1 MSKLK
6 IFALGGLGENGK
18 NMFIAEVDG
27 RIFIFDAG
35 LKYPAVDLYGV
46 DAVFPDIS
54 YLIEHQDR
62 IEGIFI
68 SHGHEDH
75 IGALPYLLRHI
86 NIRVYG
92 THFTI
97 KLIEDLLIE
106 EGMAIEEFRL
116 YRINENKTLKF
127 GDCLVSFY
135 NTTHSIPE
143 SVGIALHTDQGIV
156 LYAPDF
162 NFDQNAEIKYRTS
175 FDKLI
180 EFSKK
185 GVLALMAESIG
196 SGTMTRPINDYLL
209 THVITDVFNRGPNR
223 VIVTAFSSDLD
234 RIQKIINIAVNNN
247 RNIAIIGR
255 KAQRI
260 VDIAM
265 NTEYLKIPKDRLVNL
280 KYIDDKNKNE
290 FENLVV
296 IVTGN
301 RHEPFYVLQRMV
313 NKQDRLIAL
322 NDTDHVIS
330 MTPPVP
336 GTEKI
341 ALRTIDTLYR
351 NNIKVTKVG
360 KGIMRSSHANADDL
374 KMMYNILKPKYIIPV
389 IGEYRHQIKQ
399 AKIASEVGYPDD
411 RIVLL
416 ENGEA
421 IEFEQGISTTRSRIQ
436 NGDILVDGSIIGDI
450 NEVVIKDREMLAEEG
465 IFIISCNINAKA
477 KKVLN
482 APEIVTKG
490 FVYGES
496 KEEIDYYVK
505 KKFDATIQFFLDK
518 KYIEW
523 NELNN
528 VLREEIGREIFR
540 IAKKRPIIIPVI
552 VDAAA

>member
-1 MSKLK
+1 MSKIK
-6 IFALGGLGENGK
+6 FFALGGLGENGK
-18 NMFIAEVDG
+18 NMFVAEVDE

-46 DAVFPDIS
+46 DVVIPDIS
-54 YLIEHQDR
+54 YLVENADR

-75 IGALPYLLRHI
+75 IGALPYLLKNI

-106 EGMAIEEFRL
+106 EGMAVEDYRL

-127 GDCLVSFY
+127 GEAMVSFY

-143 SVGIALHTDQGIV
+143 SVGIALHTDQGLII
-156 LYAPDF
+156 YSPDF
-162 NFDQNAEIKYRTS
+162 NFDQNAETKYRTS

-180 EFSKK
+180 ELSKK
-185 GVLALMAESIG
+185 GVLALLAESIG
-196 SGTMTRPINDYLL
+196 SGTLTRPINDYLL
-209 THVITDVFNRGPNR
+209 THVITDVFNRGTNR

-265 NTEYLKIPKDRLVNL
+265 NTDYLKIPKDRLVNL

-290 FENLVV
+290 IKNLVV

-322 NDTDHVIS
+322 NETDHVII

-341 ALRTIDTLYR
+341 ALRTVDTLYR
-351 NNIKVTKVG
+351 KNIKVTKVT
-360 KGIMRSSHANADDL
+360 KDIMRSSHANADDL
-374 KMMYNILKPKYIIPV
+374 KMMYNLLKPKYVIPI

-399 AKIASEVGYPDD
+399 AKIAKEVGYEANK
-411 RIVLL
+411 IIIL
-416 ENGEA
+416 ENGES
-421 IEFEQGISTTRSRIQ
+421 IEFENGVATTKNRIQ
-436 NGDILVDGSIIGDI
+436 NGDVLVDGSIVGDI
-450 NEVVIKDREMLAEEG
+450 NEVVIKDREMLAQEG
-465 IFIISCNINAKA
+465 IFIISCNINAKG
-477 KKVLN
+477 KRVIN
-482 APEIVTKG
+482 TPEIVTRG
-490 FVYGES
+490 FVFGEF
-496 KEEIDYYVK
+496 KDEIDFYVK
-505 KKFDATIQFFLDK
+505 KKFDSTLKFFFEK
-518 KYIEW
+518 KYFEW
-523 NELNN
+523 NELNS
-528 VLREEIGREIFR
+528 VLREEIGREIYR
-540 IAKKRPIIIPVI
+540 IAKKRPIVIPVI
-552 VDAAA
+552 VDTAA

>member
-1 MSKLK
+1 MSKIK
-6 IFALGGLGENGK
+6 FFALGGLGENGK
-18 NMFIAEVDG
+18 NMFVAEVDE

-35 LKYPAVDLYGV
+35 LKYPAVDLYRV
-46 DAVFPDIS
+46 DVVIPDIS
-54 YLIEHQDR
+54 YLVENADR

-75 IGALPYLLRHI
+75 IGALPYLLKNI

-106 EGMAIEEFRL
+106 EGMAVEDYRL

-127 GDCLVSFY
+127 GEAMGSFY
-135 NTTHSIPE
+135 TTTHSIPE
-143 SVGIALHTDQGIV
+143 SVGIALHTDQGLII
-156 LYAPDF
+156 YSPDF
-162 NFDQNAEIKYRTS
+162 NFDQNAETKYRTS

-180 EFSKK
+180 ELSKK
-185 GVLALMAESIG
+185 GVLALLAESIG
-196 SGTMTRPINDYLL
+196 SGTLTRPINDYLL
-209 THVITDVFNRGPNR
+209 THVITDVFNRGTNR

-265 NTEYLKIPKDRLVNL
+265 NTDYLKIPKDRLVNL

-290 FENLVV
+290 IKNLVV

-322 NDTDHVIS
+322 NETDHVII

-341 ALRTIDTLYR
+341 ALRTVDTLYR
-351 NNIKVTKVG
+351 KNIKVTKVT
-360 KGIMRSSHANADDL
+360 KDIMRSSHANADDL
-374 KMMYNILKPKYIIPV
+374 KMMYNLLKPKYVIPI

-399 AKIASEVGYPDD
+399 AKIAKEVGYEANK
-411 RIVLL
+411 IIIL
-416 ENGEA
+416 ENGES
-421 IEFEQGISTTRSRIQ
+421 IEFENGVATTKNKIQ
-436 NGDILVDGSIIGDI
+436 NGDVLVDGSIVGDI
-450 NEVVIKDREMLAEEG
+450 NEVVIKDREMLAQEG
-465 IFIISCNINAKA
+465 IFIISCNINAKG
-477 KKVLN
+477 KRVIN
-482 APEIVTKG
+482 TPEIVTRG
-490 FVYGES
+490 FVFGEF
-496 KEEIDYYVK
+496 KDEIDFYVK
-505 KKFDATIQFFLDK
+505 KKFDNTLKFFFEK
-518 KYIEW
+518 KYFEW
-523 NELNN
+523 NELNS
-528 VLREEIGREIFR
+528 VLREEIGREIYR
-540 IAKKRPIIIPVI
+540 IAKKRPIVIPVI
-552 VDAAA
+552 VDTAA

>member
-18 NMFIAEVDG
+18 NMFVAEVNE

-185 GVLALMAESIG
+185 GVLALLAESIG

-209 THVITDVFNRGPNR
+209 THVITDVFNRGNNR

-247 RNIAIIGR
+247 RNVAIIGR

-313 NKQDRLIAL
+313 NKVDRLIAL

-399 AKIASEVGYPDD
+399 ANIAKEVGYPNDKV
-411 RIVLL
+411 ILL

-421 IEFEQGISTTRSRIQ
+421 IEFEAGAVTSRSQIQ

-465 IFIISCNINAKA
+465 IFIISCNINAKS
-477 KKVLN
+477 KKILN

-505 KKFDATIQFFLDK
+505 KKFDATLHFFFDK

-540 IAKKRPIIIPVI
+540 ISKKKPIVIPVI

>member
-1 MSKLK
+1 MSKIK
-6 IFALGGLGENGK
+6 FFALGGLGENGK
-18 NMFIAEVDG
+18 NMFVAEVDE

-46 DAVFPDIS
+46 DVVIPDIS
-54 YLIEHQDR
+54 YLVENADR

-75 IGALPYLLRHI
+75 IGALPYLLKNI

-106 EGMAIEEFRL
+106 EGMAVEDYRL

-127 GDCLVSFY
+127 GEAMVSFY

-143 SVGIALHTDQGIV
+143 SVGIALHTDQGLII
-156 LYAPDF
+156 YSPDF
-162 NFDQNAEIKYRTS
+162 NFDQNAETKYRTS

-180 EFSKK
+180 ELSKK
-185 GVLALMAESIG
+185 GVLALLAESIG
-196 SGTMTRPINDYLL
+196 SGTLTRPINDYLL
-209 THVITDVFNRGPNR
+209 THVITDVFNRGTNR

-265 NTEYLKIPKDRLVNL
+265 NTDYLKIPKDRLVNL

-290 FENLVV
+290 IKNLVV

-322 NDTDHVIS
+322 NETDHVII

-341 ALRTIDTLYR
+341 ALRTVDTLYR
-351 NNIKVTKVG
+351 KNIKVTKVT
-360 KGIMRSSHANADDL
+360 KDIMRSSHANADDL
-374 KMMYNILKPKYIIPV
+374 KMMYNLLKPKYVIPI

-399 AKIASEVGYPDD
+399 AKIAKEVGYEANK
-411 RIVLL
+411 IIIL
-416 ENGEA
+416 ENGES
-421 IEFEQGISTTRSRIQ
+421 IEFENGVATTKNRIQ
-436 NGDILVDGSIIGDI
+436 NGDVLVDGSIVGDI
-450 NEVVIKDREMLAEEG
+450 NEVVIKDREMLAQEG
-465 IFIISCNINAKA
+465 IFIISCNINAKG
-477 KKVLN
+477 KRVIN
-482 APEIVTKG
+482 TPEIVTRG
-490 FVYGES
+490 FVFGEF
-496 KEEIDYYVK
+496 KDEIDFYVK
-505 KKFDATIQFFLDK
+505 KKFDNTLKFFFEK
-518 KYIEW
+518 KYFEW
-523 NELNN
+523 NELNS
-528 VLREEIGREIFR
+528 VLREEIGREIYR
-540 IAKKRPIIIPVI
+540 IAKKRPIVIPVI
-552 VDAAA
+552 VDTAA